1 MSLVTTTSLLLPS
14 YYGHFLAEVVGADP
28 TATTFVLDCDWD
40 KYLWEGEDDC
50 YVTKQT
56 VVVGPWADKT
66 PTPGAPTKGI
76 YKESYVDKGIEEGEE
91 GYSFSAECQ
100 MSKTWA
106 ETCTTINIG
115 GNANFGP
122 TATFPR
128 STGTAFDGFYYFAGY
143 GAFNW
148 VAVTVTAGEK
158 YLSAAKTA
166 VAASIE
172 ASATSDA
179 QSAKATTASDEA
191 TRTDDQDIVV
201 MSVEASPTETETST
215 SGACAKRVLSVW
227 ALVGLVAT
235 VGLL

>member
-1 MSLVTTTSLLLPS
+1 MSSVTTTSLLLPS
-14 YYGHFLAEVVGADP
+14 YYGHFLAEVVGANP

-40 KYLWEGEDDC
+40 KYPWEGEDDC

-91 GYSFSAECQ
+91 GYSFSAECR

-128 STGTAFDGFYYFAGY
+128 STGTAFD
-143 GAFNW
+143 
-148 VAVTVTAGEK
+148 VTAGEK

-172 ASATSDA
+172 ASATDES
-179 QSAKATTASDEA
+179 QSAKMTTASDEA
-191 TRTDDQDIVV
+191 TSITDEGLIIVTG
-201 MSVEASPTETETST
+201 EASPTETST
-215 SGACAKRVLSVW
+215 SGAYAKRVLSVW
-227 ALVGLVAT
+227 GLVGLVAA
-235 VGLL
+235 VSLL

>member
-1 MSLVTTTSLLLPS
+1 MSSITTTSLLLPS
-14 YYGHFLAEVVGADP
+14 YHGHFLAEVVGADP

-40 KYLWEGEDDC
+40 KYPWEGEDDC

-66 PTPGAPTKGI
+66 PTPGAPTRGV
-76 YKESYVDKGIEEGEE
+76 YKESFMDKGIEEGEE

-115 GNANFGP
+115 GNDQYGP

-148 VAVTVTAGEK
+148 VPVTVTAGQK
-158 YLSAAKTA
+158 YLSAAATA
-166 VAASIE
+166 IAASTE
-172 ASATSDA
+172 ASTTSDA
-179 QSAKATTASDEA
+179 QSAKATTTDGEA
-191 TRTDDQDIVV
+191 TSTVDEDVIIVTG
-201 MSVEASPTETETST
+201 EASPTATST

-227 ALVGLVAT
+227 GLVGLVAAI
-235 VGLL
+235 GLS